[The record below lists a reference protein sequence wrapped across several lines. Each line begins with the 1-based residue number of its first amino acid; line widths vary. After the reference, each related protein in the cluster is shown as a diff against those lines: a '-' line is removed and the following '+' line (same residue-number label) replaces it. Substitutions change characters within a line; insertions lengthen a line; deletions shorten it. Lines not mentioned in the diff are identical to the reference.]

1 MPTVKNVG
9 EPCAGEPHARFDVG
23 GGRKP
28 DQSATP
34 RGPGASRRPY
44 RDPLAWWNYSF
55 APSPV
60 APAITRAAGGVDTAP
75 DGRAGS
81 HEDAPRPPRAS
92 EPRGQVGAAGATLVP
107 SAKCRR
113 PEASVGLAAQVRP
126 DCARVEQWASGGH
139 AP

>member
-44 RDPLAWWNYSF
+44 RDPDSSALSDLPQAG
-55 APSPV
+55 
-60 APAITRAAGGVDTAP
+60 TRLLLGKTVREANSGGDLKP
-75 DGRAGS
+75 RAGVIEENSPEVS
-81 HEDAPRPPRAS
+81 HGD
-92 EPRGQVGAAGATLVP
+92 
-107 SAKCRR
+107 
-113 PEASVGLAAQVRP
+113 
-126 DCARVEQWASGGH
+126 
-139 AP
+139 